1 MTTLISKVA
10 ESELEKDSRLYF
22 QMQLAEELK
31 MTLSDLKEKVTEEEM
46 ILWQL
51 YYSIK
56 SRKQKEEME
65 KAKRRR

>member
-1 MTTLISKVA
+1 
-10 ESELEKDSRLYF
+10 
-22 QMQLAEELK
+22 MQLAEELK
-31 MTLSDLKEKVTEEEM
+31 KTLSELKDIVTEEEL

>member
-1 MTTLISKVA
+1 
-10 ESELEKDSRLYF
+10 
-22 QMQLAEELK
+22 MQLAEELK
-31 MTLSDLKEKVTEEEM
+31 MTLSELKDRVTEEEL

-56 SRKQKEEME
+56 SRRQKEEMD

>member
-1 MTTLISKVA
+1 
-10 ESELEKDSRLYF
+10 
-22 QMQLAEELK
+22 MQLAEELK

-56 SRKQKEEME
+56 SRRQKEEME

>member
-1 MTTLISKVA
+1 
-10 ESELEKDSRLYF
+10 
-22 QMQLAEELK
+22 MQLAEELK
-31 MTLSDLKEKVTEEEM
+31 MTLSELKDRVTEEEL